1 LSAHFP
7 FKQWLV
13 PPQSAQVEQLLKQA
27 AEREDVISFAGGLP
41 GDDLFPM
48 TAMTATL
55 ERVMAEHG
63 REALQ
68 YHWAEGYEPLRAQIV
83 EMMRERGV
91 TVGEGELLIT
101 NGAQQALDLLA
112 RLFLRTG
119 DPLGIESPTYVAA
132 IEVLRLQRPQMCPIS
147 RGADGLDMDA
157 LRRLLAEK
165 RPNLLY
171 LCPAGHNPTG
181 NALTPEAHAQL
192 VDLAHEYESFVI
204 EDDAYGRIQFDGP
217 HPPLR
222 AHPRAGERVM
232 YIGSFS
238 KVLTPGL
245 RVGWLVAPKPV
256 VDQLLLLKGAADL
269 QTSSLSQIVLSM
281 YLDEHDLREHL
292 ARCLRRYRERRD
304 AMLTALERELAGMMR
319 WTRPE
324 SGFSVWCELP
334 DGRSAEALLADAVEH
349 GVAFEPGAAFFPT
362 APQQQFLRLSFSN
375 QTPEDIDEGV
385 RRLAATLRAA
395 L

>member
-1 LSAHFP
+1 MSAHFP

-13 PPQSAQVEQLLKQA
+13 APQSARVDALLKTA
-27 AEREDVISFAGGLP
+27 AERDDVISFAGGLP

-48 TAMTATL
+48 TAITATL
-55 ERVMAEHG
+55 EKVMAEHG

-68 YHWAEGYEPLRAQIV
+68 YHWAEGYEPLRGQIV

-147 RGADGLDMDA
+147 RSADGLDMDG

-181 NALTPEAHAQL
+181 DALTAEAHAQL
-192 VDLAHEYESFVI
+192 VELAHRHDSFII

-217 HPPLR
+217 QPPLR
-222 AHPRAGERVM
+222 AHEGASERVI

-269 QTSSLSQIVLSM
+269 QTSSLSQIVLST
-281 YLDEHDLREHL
+281 YLAEHDLREHL
-292 ARCLRRYRERRD
+292 GRCLRRYRERRD
-304 AMLTALERELAGMMR
+304 AMVAALERELAGALR
-319 WTRPE
+319 WTRPR

-334 DGRSAEALLADAVEH
+334 DGRSAEDMLAAAVDH
-349 GVAFEPGAAFFPT
+349 GVAFEPGAAFFPCD
-362 APQQQFLRLSFSN
+362 PRQEFLRLSFSN
-375 QTPEDIDEGV
+375 QTPEKITEGV

-395 L
+395 